1 LKEIYSNPWT
11 YQGKIFT
18 SEDINGYAGFV
29 YLITHLPTGKKYI
42 GRKYFFSHRKP
53 KGAKRR
59 VKQESNWMKYYGSN
73 EELKL
78 LVKQEGEQNF
88 KREILSLH
96 KSEGKTNF
104 EETRQLFLNNV
115 LTEKLENGESAYFN
129 NQILSRYFKKDYF
142 SLE

>member
-1 LKEIYSNPWT
+1 MKVTYTNPWL
-11 YQGKIFT
+11 YQGEIFT
-18 SEDINGYAGFV
+18 TEDIEDYVGFV
-29 YLITHLPTGKKYI
+29 YLITHIPTGKKYI
-42 GRKYFFSHRKP
+42 GRKYLYSYRKP
-53 KGAKRR
+53 KGSKRR
-59 VKQESNWMKYYGSN
+59 VKKFSNWEKYYGSSD
-73 EELKL
+73 ELKL

-96 KSEGKTNF
+96 KTEGRTNF

-142 SLE
+142 NLD

>member
-1 LKEIYSNPWT
+1 MKDYKNPWT
-11 YQGKIFT
+11 YQGKIFD
-18 SEDINGYAGFV
+18 SEDIKDYVGFV
-29 YLITHLPTGKKYI
+29 YLITHIPTGRKYI
-42 GRKYFFSHRKP
+42 GRKYLKQHRKP

-59 VKQESNWMKYYGSN
+59 VTQESNWQSYYGSCK
-73 EELKL
+73 ELQE
-78 LVKQEGEQNF
+78 LVKLEGEENF

-96 KSEGKTNF
+96 LTEGRTNF

-142 SLE
+142 NKE

>member
-1 LKEIYSNPWT
+1 MKETYSNPWY
-11 YQGKIFT
+11 YQGQIFT
-18 SEDINGYAGFV
+18 SEDIKDYVGFV
-29 YLITHLPTGKKYI
+29 YLITHIPTGKKYI
-42 GRKYFFSHRKP
+42 GRKYIYSYRKP

-59 VKQESNWMKYYGSN
+59 VKQFSNWQKYYGSCD
-73 EELKL
+73 ELKT
-78 LVKQEGEQNF
+78 LVKNEGEQNF

-96 KSEGKTNF
+96 LTEGKTNF

-142 SLE
+142 NLE

>member
-1 LKEIYSNPWT
+1 MKETYNNSWT
-11 YQGKIFT
+11 YQGEIFT
-18 SEDINGYAGFV
+18 SEDINGYVGFV

-78 LVKQEGEQNF
+78 LVKQEGEPNF

-115 LTEKLENGESAYFN
+115 LTERLENGESAYFN

-142 SLE
+142 DMQ

>member
-1 LKEIYSNPWT
+1 MKETYSNPWY
-11 YQGKIFT
+11 YQGEIFT
-18 SEDINGYAGFV
+18 SEDIQDYVGFV
-29 YLITHLPTGKKYI
+29 YLITHLTSGKKYI
-42 GRKYFFSHRKP
+42 GRKYFKQHRKP

-59 VKQESNWMKYYGSN
+59 VTQESNWKKYYGSCD
-73 EELKL
+73 ELKA
-78 LVKQEGEQNF
+78 LVKEEGIQNF

-96 KSEGKTNF
+96 KTEGKTNF

-142 SLE
+142 NMK